1 MSNFLN
7 AANEVESGKQLA
19 INHNEKQVFGVP
31 VKLVKC
37 QVIKKNEVGKAE
49 IDTNYPDIIFSFK
62 GTDPKNDGYLN
73 DRIFGNVFNTKHQY
87 YNEHGD
93 KNTSKM
99 LMEFLSAFIPVEQF
113 KKGLEI
119 ATKLTP
125 NEPNPYIAII
135 KAFFGGDK
143 PIFNEEFAK
152 TVKDVEVLI
161 VLNYKG
167 DKIEINRDK
176 FGKIFST
183 EILPQPLAKKVDG
196 KYIKVKPIVP
206 DTEPDTSDEDDG
218 INLPEESSDDL
229 PF

>member
-37 QVIKKNEVGKAE
+37 QVVKKNEVGKAE
-49 IDTNYPDIIFSFK
+49 IDPNYPDIIFSFK
-62 GTDPKNDGYLN
+62 GIDSKNDGYLN
-73 DRIFGNVFNTKHQY
+73 DRIFGNTFNAKHQY
-87 YNEHGD
+87 YNEYAD

-99 LMEFLSAFIPVEQF
+99 LMEFLSAFIPTDLF

-152 TVKDVEVLI
+152 TIKDAEILA

-176 FGKIFST
+176 FGKMFST

-196 KYIKVKPIVP
+196 KYIKVKPVVP
-206 DTEPDTSDEDDG
+206 DAEPETGEDD
-218 INLPEESSDDL
+218 INLPTESGDDL